1 MGLTEKMNEKIYA
14 LPDELKELYQD
25 NKNFS
30 RENIWDFLY
39 ERENICTSGFI
50 LRRQIQIKFP
60 KVLDEALSQS
70 KVENFADLVK
80 LGNIAWEPE
89 LVAAL
94 SKKLLKADFK
104 QFGSNNLGIN
114 PKQWKNYLSDSA
126 RCQRDTA
133 IKLIFALEMDELTA
147 EKFLL
152 ANSQELLSLRNPFD
166 YVCKFCLKYNFKYLN
181 AEKFLTYTDA
191 ENLFYEF
198 DKQRDK
204 SQFIDKTQESPDDD
218 FTHRIKNETE
228 QLIKNGNISFE
239 NLKNLILQTML
250 KYQKSFRLS
259 RNDSGYSFG
268 NVERFKVLLKY
279 LTLLYPKVEMI
290 AGDYFKQIEIKK
302 KLDGTPKIPQHLIIS
317 MLDSQ
322 EIDLPEYVELAEY
335 GGPHLEARGAAKRSY
350 DKIPFNKNVLI
361 PLRSLD
367 KSIRSILRVIKNPE
381 NSSAVSRDTVLFLTY
396 FLITGWIF
404 AEEEHKEKIL
414 RELNNDIQTSENSA
428 ATTEMFFILEEFS
441 DAMEEVIRNEEISA
455 TIYIDLMNRILTPFE
470 FVGFYA
476 PFVLDRFILICLMSL
491 KYFNEEYFM
500 QMIIA
505 QSYSLSLDYM
515 KKEADKK

>member
-39 ERENICTSGFI
+39 ERENICTPGFI

-166 YVCKFCLKYNFKYLN
+166 YVCKVCIKCNF
-181 AEKFLTYTDA
+181 TYTDA
-191 ENLFYEF
+191 EILFYEF

-218 FTHRIKNETE
+218 FTHRIKNETK
-228 QLIKNGNISFE
+228 QLIKNDNISFE
-239 NLKNLILQTML
+239 NLKNQILQTML

-259 RNDSGYSFG
+259 RDDSGYSFR
-268 NVERFKVLLKY
+268 NIERFKVLLKY
-279 LTLLYPKVEMI
+279 LTLLYPKAEIFVKKS
-290 AGDYFKQIEIKK
+290 GSDVHYLQPIEIKK
-302 KLDGTPKIPQHLIIS
+302 KADGTPKTPQHLIIS

-322 EIDLPEYVELAEY
+322 EIELPEYMELTKY

-428 ATTEMFFILEEFS
+428 ATAEMLFILEEIS
-441 DAMEEVIRNEEISA
+441 DAMEGISQNEEISA
-455 TIYIDLMNRILTPFE
+455 TTYIDLINRILTPFE

-491 KYFNEEYFM
+491 KYFNDEYFM
-500 QMIIA
+500 QMIIE

>member
-1 MGLTEKMNEKIYA
+1 MSLTEKVEKKINE
-14 LPDELKELYQD
+14 LQDELKKVDNNFKNVSQEKIFELL
-25 NKNFS
+25 NK
-30 RENIWDFLY
+30 
-39 ERENICTSGFI
+39 RENICTPSFI

-60 KVLDEALSQS
+60 KILEESGVKDY
-70 KVENFADLVK
+70 ADLVK

-89 LVAAL
+89 LIEAL
-94 SKKLLKADFK
+94 SKILSGNNFER
-104 QFGSNNLGIN
+104 FGKNNLDID

-126 RCQRDTA
+126 RCQRNTA

-152 ANSQELLSLRNPFD
+152 ANSHELLSLRNPFD
-166 YVCKFCLKYNFKYLN
+166 YACKVCLKCNF
-181 AEKFLTYTDA
+181 TYTDA

-204 SQFIDKTQESPDDD
+204 SQFIDKIQESPDDD
-218 FTHRIKNETE
+218 FTHRIKNETT
-228 QLIKNGNISFE
+228 QLIKNDTISFE
-239 NLKNLILQTML
+239 DLKNPILQTML

-279 LTLLYPKVEMI
+279 LTLLYPKVEM
-290 AGDYFKQIEIKK
+290 GVGSTSSKYYFKQVEIKK
-302 KLDGTPKIPQHLIIS
+302 KADGTPKTPQHLIIS

-322 EIDLPEYVELAEY
+322 EIDLPEYVELPEY
-335 GGPHLEARGAAKRSY
+335 GGPSLEERGAAKRAY
-350 DKIPFNKNVLI
+350 DKIPFTKNVLI

-367 KSIRSILRVIKNPE
+367 KNIRSILRVIKNPE
-381 NSSAVSRDTVLFLTY
+381 NSAAVSRDTVLFLTY
-396 FLITGWIF
+396 FLITGWLF
-404 AEEEHKEKIL
+404 AEEEHKEKFL
-414 RELNNDIQTSENSA
+414 DALDKDLQTSEDGT
-428 ATTEMFFILEEFS
+428 ATSEMLFILDEFS
-441 DAMEEVIRNEEISA
+441 DAMDAVRDNEEIPA
-455 TIYIDLMNRILTPFE
+455 EIYINLMNRILTPFE

-500 QMIIA
+500 QMIISE
-505 QSYSLSLDYM
+505 SYRLSLDYM
-515 KKEADKK
+515 EKEANNK